1 MQFCVM
7 HRRHLLTAILSTLL
21 VLTLMAGG
29 AAAQGAPFSVE
40 RLVVGTDVQDREP
53 VGITDVFPAGTE
65 IVFCFLEARDISQPV
80 KVQMV
85 WYFGE
90 EEVARVPL
98 SLGAGARWRTYASK
112 KIGDRQGNWK
122 VYLQDDADQVLG
134 SVQFVVE

>member
-1 MQFCVM
+1 MQFPAEN
-7 HRRHLLTAILSTLL
+7 RRNLMILALSAAL
-21 VLTLMAGG
+21 VLTVMVAG

-40 RLVVGTDVQDREP
+40 RLVVGTDVQEREP

-65 IVFCFLEARDISQPV
+65 IVFCFLEARDVSQPV
-80 KVQMV
+80 SIQMV

-98 SLGAGARWRTYASK
+98 SLGAGSRWRTYASK

-122 VYLQDDADQVLG
+122 VYLQDETDQTLG